1 MRSYD
6 ELMGKLGEKKRDIA
20 LEMKRLESAVAAGLQ
35 EIVKVISDEDEVNA
49 YIRDDR
55 TQLVAD
61 FSAQIMIRLEKL
73 PWTPEEKKF
82 FAETF
87 VEKSI
92 EDFLK

>member
-1 MRSYD
+1 
-6 ELMGKLGEKKRDIA
+6 LGKLGEKKRDIA

-73 PWTPEEKKF
+73 PWTLEEKKF
-82 FAETF
+82 FCGDIRRE
-87 VEKSI
+87 EH
-92 EDFLK
+92 